1 MKPLLFIILI
11 GLSLPIKP
19 VEPRYAGY
27 LGNPITEVKKEL
39 VEPSTEVQKVAVI
52 TDDPDTWTEH
62 ECLARNVYW
71 ESKGEGVKGMALTAQ
86 ITLNRVN
93 SNKRYFPN
101 TVCQVVRQKLT
112 RGCSFSW
119 FCDGKS
125 DKPRE
130 LARFEEAKEVATKAL
145 QGEYKDLIKVKY
157 YKRCDTPSD
166 FFNTLVYKF
175 RYKNHCYY
183 SEG

>member
-1 MKPLLFIILI
+1 MKPLLFITLI
-11 GLSLPIKP
+11 ALSLP
-19 VEPRYAGY
+19 VGVYEPRYTVEAD
-27 LGNPITEVKKEL
+27 LGIGDKTKGL
-39 VEPSTEVQKVAVI
+39 VEPSREVQKVAVI

-62 ECLARNVYW
+62 ECLARNIYW

-145 QGEYKDLIKVKY
+145 QGEYKDLVKVKY

-175 RYKNHCYY
+175 RYKNHCYFG
-183 SEG
+183 EV

>member
-1 MKPLLFIILI
+1 MKPFIFIILI

-19 VEPRYAGY
+19 VEPRYTVY

-39 VEPSTEVQKVAVI
+39 VEVPVEVVI
-52 TDDPDTWTEH
+52 TEDPDTWTEH

-71 ESKGEGVKGMALTAQ
+71 ESKGEGIKGMALTAQ

-145 QGEYKDLIKVKY
+145 QGKYISLTSVKY
-157 YKRCDTPSD
+157 YKRCDVESS
-166 FFNTLVYKF
+166 FFNNKLSFKF
-175 RYKNHCYY
+175 RYKNHCYFG
-183 SEG
+183 EV